1 MKNNRIISARKCC
14 LGGLLV
20 LTLAVSL
27 LAPLPAV
34 ADGSGGTTFPAP
46 QDSVYNGAIGSDSTL
61 YTADATN
68 EGGTGS
74 IWWLID
80 LVL

>member
-1 MKNNRIISARKCC
+1 MKNSKIISARKCC

-20 LTLAVSL
+20 LAFVLSL
-27 LAPLPAV
+27 LAPRAAV
-34 ADGSGGTTFPAP
+34 ADGSGGQTFPSP
-46 QDSVYNGAIGSDSTL
+46 QDSVYQGSVGSDTTS
-61 YTADATN
+61 YTTDATN
-68 EGGTGS
+68 EGGTGN